1 MRNRNIRIVMGILVG
16 LVLFTSSV
24 ALLMYLKQSKANE
37 NITHNVEVYV
47 AAKNLKEGDYIGA
60 DAIVKAKLPQNYVSF
75 KPLTAQEIIGR
86 YAKVNI
92 FAKEP
97 MRKEKLSTINPL
109 NKRVNKKKEMQSD
122 KTPAKQTIVAT
133 SDTISI
139 PLSVF
144 KNKDASLKAGNFVD
158 IVSVMP
164 KKLKN
169 REYSFKTKY
178 IALHVPVH
186 SFISRNVTMPAFTR
200 TITQTKDK
208 VTTSKIIEADTIV
221 LDMSPKDI
229 KNFLALYYETQALN
243 NNRAYNT
250 NNYGGQLWL
259 VNAATDTDE
268 AIQKEKQKLLLDHK
282 KVHVVKKRRIKHTQ
296 KVSIA
301 YEK

>member
-1 MRNRNIRIVMGILVG
+1 MRNRNTRIIMGILVG

-24 ALLMYLKQSKANE
+24 ALLLYLKQSKANE

-60 DAIVKAKLPQNYVSF
+60 DAITKAKIPQNYISF
-75 KPLTAQEIIGR
+75 APLVAEEIIGR
-86 YAKVNI
+86 YAKVAI

-97 MRKEKLSTINPL
+97 IRAEKLSTTNPL
-109 NKRVNKKKEMQSD
+109 DKKVQKRVVMTSD
-122 KTPAKQTIVAT
+122 KNKTKQTLVST

-139 PLSVF
+139 PLNIF
-144 KNKDASLKAGNFVD
+144 KNKDASLRAGNFVD
-158 IVSVMP
+158 IISVVP

-169 REYSFKTKY
+169 KEFAFTTKY
-178 IALHVPVH
+178 IALHVPIH
-186 SFISRNVTMPAFTR
+186 SFISDNVTTATFTR
-200 TITQTKDK
+200 TLTQTEDK
-208 VTTSKIIEADTIV
+208 KMTSKIIEADTIV

-229 KNFLALYYETQALN
+229 KNFLALYYKTQALN

-250 NNYGGQLWL
+250 ANYGGQLWL
-259 VNAATDTDE
+259 VNAATDTD
-268 AIQKEKQKLLLDHK
+268 AAVQKEKEKMLLDK
-282 KVHVVKKRRIKHTQ
+282 KRAVVKRRRKVQ